1 MKSFYI
7 TILFFLFLSNTY
19 AQVRDFYKSSA
30 DINLQKKGTKIP
42 VKERNTDKQLFTQ
55 TCITM
60 EMDTLR
66 RKKFPRTESLDDFEQ
81 SLQIEIS
88 KRKNFNGRTQG
99 VIYTIPVIVHI
110 VHNGQSIGVGENIS
124 AAQVYSQIEV
134 LNEDFRK
141 KIGTPGFNTHPAGSD
156 MEIEFTPA
164 LYDPNGVLLP
174 EPGIRRINGGRSG
187 WEGADIENS
196 LKPQTIWNTSKYFNV
211 WTVRFTGSYGSVLGY
226 AQFPSLSNLSGL
238 NSSGGSALT
247 DGVVCRFDA
256 FGRVGNLNPSFNK
269 GRTMTHEAGH
279 WLGLRHIWGDVNNCS
294 HPQDYCDD
302 TPPVRERTTGCPTGK
317 NTCVFANDAPDMI
330 ENYMD
335 YTSDACMNIFT
346 QNQKTRMRTVLEVS
360 PRRKELLI
368 SNVQIPTNKPLAF
381 FDADKVTVC
390 SGTNISFLD
399 KSQNTPTTW
408 QWDFFN
414 SSGTV
419 VGTFYA
425 QNPLLTFNTAGIYDV
440 RLIAT
445 NGAGKDTL
453 LKRNYINV
461 LSSTNLTLPFNE
473 TVENTTTSAVLP
485 GWIIY
490 NPDKDKS
497 WQIATNASGFG
508 TGSRSIVFDNYDPT
522 IDLKGKIDAL
532 MSNKLNLSTA
542 QNLQLNFDIA
552 YAQYDNDY
560 NDTLALYFS
569 TDCGATFTPFWFKGG
584 KDLATAPNTTSPF
597 LPGATQ
603 WRTENISLNF
613 LNGNSSVYIAF
624 GNISGWGNRMF
635 LDNIRFTVPTITQAP
650 VARFY
655 ASNTNVCVGETVQ
668 FNDNSTNTPT
678 AWSWQFQGGTPATSV
693 LQHPRIKYDNPGTFN
708 VQLTSTNNLGSNTQ
722 ILSSYI
728 NVIPKPILSISA
740 NNQTI
745 CDGDSI
751 KLTGTGG
758 LNYIWYDDRQNIIGS
773 GETIWV
779 YPRQN
784 TTFSLTGENAAGC
797 KNIQTISV
805 SVNGIPQKP
814 IISLNGIALQ
824 VTPVNGITYQWY
836 STNGLIAGANG
847 SSYLP
852 NSNGTYFVIAK
863 NANNCTVKSDP
874 YNYVITSTGTEITG
888 NNNALILFPNPAKD
902 KLRLKIRGAG
912 EVTLSTLLG
921 ARIIKASFN
930 NEILL
935 DVSSFNRGTYVAEI
949 STGSFIFRKLVLIQ

>member
-1 MKSFYI
+1 
-7 TILFFLFLSNTY
+7 
-19 AQVRDFYKSSA
+19 
-30 DINLQKKGTKIP
+30 
-42 VKERNTDKQLFTQ
+42 
-55 TCITM
+55 
-60 EMDTLR
+60 
-66 RKKFPRTESLDDFEQ
+66 
-81 SLQIEIS
+81 
-88 KRKNFNGRTQG
+88 
-99 VIYTIPVIVHI
+99 
-110 VHNGQSIGVGENIS
+110 
-124 AAQVYSQIEV
+124 
-134 LNEDFRK
+134 
-141 KIGTPGFNTHPAGSD
+141 
-156 MEIEFTPA
+156 
-164 LYDPNGVLLP
+164 
-174 EPGIRRINGGRSG
+174 
-187 WEGADIENS
+187 
-196 LKPQTIWNTSKYFNV
+196 
-211 WTVRFTGSYGSVLGY
+211 
-226 AQFPSLSNLSGL
+226 
-238 NSSGGSALT
+238 
-247 DGVVCRFDA
+247 
-256 FGRVGNLNPSFNK
+256 
-269 GRTMTHEAGH
+269 
-279 WLGLRHIWGDVNNCS
+279 
-294 HPQDYCDD
+294 
-302 TPPVRERTTGCPTGK
+302 
-317 NTCVFANDAPDMI
+317 
-330 ENYMD
+330 
-335 YTSDACMNIFT
+335 
-346 QNQKTRMRTVLEVS
+346 
-360 PRRKELLI
+360 
-368 SNVQIPTNKPLAF
+368 
-381 FDADKVTVC
+381 
-390 SGTNISFLD
+390 
-399 KSQNTPTTW
+399 
-408 QWDFFN
+408 
-414 SSGTV
+414 
-419 VGTFYA
+419 
-425 QNPLLTFNTAGIYDV
+425 
-440 RLIAT
+440 
-445 NGAGKDTL
+445 
-453 LKRNYINV
+453 
-461 LSSTNLTLPFNE
+461 
-473 TVENTTTSAVLP
+473 
-485 GWIIY
+485 
-490 NPDKDKS
+490 
-497 WQIATNASGFG
+497 
-508 TGSRSIVFDNYDPT
+508 
-522 IDLKGKIDAL
+522 
-532 MSNKLNLSTA
+532 
-542 QNLQLNFDIA
+542 
-552 YAQYDNDY
+552 
-560 NDTLALYFS
+560 
-569 TDCGATFTPFWFKGG
+569 
-584 KDLATAPNTTSPF
+584 
-597 LPGATQ
+597 
-603 WRTENISLNF
+603 
-613 LNGNSSVYIAF
+613 
-624 GNISGWGNRMF
+624 MF

-836 STNGLIAGANG
+836 STNGLIAGATG